1 MIRIALD
8 AMGGD
13 LGPSVVVEGA
23 VAALKNSEGIKILL
37 TGDEPLLRAEIERFG
52 GSGLPIEIVHTT
64 QVVDMNDHPV
74 AALKQKPDSSLLKC
88 VMLQKQGLADA
99 SLSPGNSGAMM
110 AASLTVLG
118 RAGKV
123 SRPAVAPVLPS
134 LGGPFVLVDAGANKD
149 EKAAQLLQFGQCGAI
164 LAKHT
169 LKVENPRVA
178 LLNMG
183 EEEEKG
189 TEVVAETYQLLKNSK
204 LNFVGNVEGHELI
217 KGGFD
222 VLVTGGFTGN
232 IVLKLYEG
240 FGAYIA
246 KAFAPT
252 MQPEQRAAFEKNWTY
267 EENSAAPLLGLNGAA
282 FIMHGRSTA
291 FAFQH
296 AIRIAAGIAGAEVH
310 KRIAEEVES
319 LEA

>member
-1 MIRIALD
+1 VIRIALD

-23 VAALKNSEGIKILL
+23 VAALKGSEGIQVIL
-37 TGDEPLLRAEIERFG
+37 TGDESVLKAEIERFG
-52 GSGLPIEIVHTT
+52 GSDLPIEIVHTT
-64 QVVDMNDHPV
+64 QVVAMDDHPV

-99 SLSPGNSGAMM
+99 SVSPGNSGAMM

-134 LGGPFVLVDAGANKD
+134 LGGRFILVDAGANKD
-149 EKAAQLLQFGQCGAI
+149 EKASQLLQFGQCGAI

-169 LKVENPRVA
+169 LQVENPRVA

-189 TEVVAETYQLLKNSK
+189 TEVVAETYQLLKKSG
-204 LNFVGNVEGHELI
+204 LNFVGNIEGHELI

-240 FGAYIA
+240 FGAYIS

-252 MQPEQRAAFEKNWTY
+252 LPPEQKAAFDKHWTY
-267 EENSAAPLLGLNGAA
+267 EANSAAPLLGLNGAA
-282 FIMHGRSTA
+282 FIMHGRSSA
-291 FAFQH
+291 IAFQH
-296 AIRIAAGIAGAEVH
+296 AIHIAASIAGAQVH

>member
-1 MIRIALD
+1 MMRVALD

-13 LGPSVVVEGA
+13 LGPSVVVEGV
-23 VAALKNSEGIKILL
+23 VAALKNLKDVSVLL
-37 TGDEPLLRAEIERFG
+37 VGDEATLKAEVERHG
-52 GSGLPIEIVHTT
+52 GQDLPIEVVHTS

-74 AALKQKPDSSLLKC
+74 AALKSKPDSSLLKC

-99 SLSPGNSGAMM
+99 SVSPGNSGAMM

-118 RAGKV
+118 RAGKI

-134 LGGPFVLVDAGANKD
+134 LGGRYILVDAGANKD
-149 EKAAQLLQFGQCGAI
+149 EKASQLAQFAHCGAI
-164 LAKHT
+164 LARETFKIDR
-169 LKVENPRVA
+169 PRVA

-189 TEVVAETYQLLKNSK
+189 TEVVAETYQLLKNSG
-204 LNFVGNVEGHELI
+204 LNFIGNIEGHELI
-217 KGGFD
+217 KGGFE

-240 FGAYIA
+240 FGAYIS

-252 MQPEQRAAFEKNWTY
+252 MPPEQRAAFDNAWCY
-267 EENSAAPLLGLNGAA
+267 EANSAAPLLGINGAA
-282 FIMHGRSTA
+282 FIMHGRSSA
-291 FAFQH
+291 VAYQH
-296 AIRIAAGIAGAEVH
+296 AIGIAADIARNAVHERIAADV
-310 KRIAEEVES
+310 KS
-319 LEA
+319 LES

>member
-13 LGPSVVVEGA
+13 LGAAVVVEGA
-23 VAALKNSEGIKILL
+23 VAALKQAEGIKVLL
-37 TGDEPLLRAEIERFG
+37 TGDETVLKAEIERFG
-52 GSGLPIEIVHTT
+52 GSDLPIEIVHTT
-64 QVVDMNDHPV
+64 QVVGMEDHPV

-99 SLSPGNSGAMM
+99 SVSPGNSGAMM

-149 EKAAQLLQFGQCGAI
+149 EKPAQLFQFGQCGAI
-164 LAKHT
+164 LAKHA
-169 LKVENPRVA
+169 LKAEKPRIA

-189 TEVVAETYQLLKNSK
+189 TEVVAETFQLLKNSG
-204 LNFVGNVEGHELI
+204 LNFVGNVEGHDLI

-240 FGAYIA
+240 FGAYMR
-246 KAFAPT
+246 KAFAPS
-252 MQPEQRAAFEKNWTY
+252 MPAEARAAFDKAWSY
-267 EENSAAPLLGLNGAA
+267 EANSAAPLLGINGAA

-291 FAFQH
+291 EAFQH
-296 AIRIAAGIAGAEVH
+296 AIHIAAGIAGAALH